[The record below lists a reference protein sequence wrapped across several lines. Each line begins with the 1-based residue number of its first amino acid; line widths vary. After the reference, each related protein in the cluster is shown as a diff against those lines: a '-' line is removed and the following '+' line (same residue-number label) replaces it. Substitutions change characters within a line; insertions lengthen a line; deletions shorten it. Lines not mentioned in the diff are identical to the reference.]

1 MGSQLNSP
9 NKFNTQQE
17 SFKISNPP
25 NRGPGADKIPA
36 VVCSSPKSTD
46 KVKPMT
52 INEGFDQLRFVEN
65 YHS

>member
-1 MGSQLNSP
+1 MSSQLNSP
-9 NKFNTQQE
+9 NKFNAQQE
-17 SFKISNPP
+17 SLKISNPP
-25 NRGPGADKIPA
+25 NRGVDKIPA

-52 INEGFDQLRFVEN
+52 INEGFDQLRFVEI